1 MKKIFTKEFT
11 IGLSVI
17 VALLILFFG
26 IDYLKGINF
35 MKPSNFYYAEY
46 ANVAGLEITAP
57 VTIDGYKV
65 GQVREI
71 QFDYQNPGPIKVVLS
86 LDSKLKVPEDS
97 YATIVSG
104 LLNGASIDLHLG
116 RSKKMIEVGGTI
128 KSQVAPDMMSAL
140 SNDLMPKVGNILPQI
155 DSLLAAVNRLV
166 SDPALTNTV
175 RNLDGIST
183 NLLDATGGL
192 KGSLR
197 SDVPAILS
205 STRSFTHNLDT
216 ISADLTLLSAQLRSL
231 PINATMENVNAL
243 TANLSEFSKRL
254 NSEKSTLGK
263 LNNDPEFY
271 NRINRV
277 AADVDSLIV
286 DIKRNPKRYISIKL
300 F

>member
-1 MKKIFTKEFT
+1 MKKVFTKEFT
-11 IGLSVI
+11 IGLCVI
-17 VALLILFFG
+17 VALLILFLG

-35 MKPSNFYYAEY
+35 MKPSNLYYVEY
-46 ANVAGLEITAP
+46 TNVAGLEITAP

-71 QFDYQNPGPIKVVLS
+71 EFDYQNPGPVKVVLS

-97 YATIVSG
+97 YASIVSG

-116 RSKKMIEVGGTI
+116 KSKKMIEVGGTI
-128 KSQVAPDMMSAL
+128 KSEIAPDMMSAI
-140 SNDLMPKVGNILPQI
+140 SNDLMPKIGNILPQI

-183 NLLDATGGL
+183 NLLNATDGL
-192 KGSLR
+192 KGTLK
-197 SDVPAILS
+197 SDVPAILG

-216 ISADLTLLSAQLRSL
+216 ISTDLTLLSAQLRSL
-231 PINATMENVNAL
+231 PIAATVENVNEL
-243 TANLSEFSKRL
+243 TANLMEFSKRL

-263 LNNDPEFY
+263 LNSDPELY

-277 AADVDSLIV
+277 AADVDSLLV
-286 DIKRNPKRYISIKL
+286 DLKRNPKRYISIKL

>member
-1 MKKIFTKEFT
+1 MKKVFTKEFT
-11 IGLSVI
+11 IGLCVI
-17 VALLILFFG
+17 VALLILFLG

-35 MKPSNFYYAEY
+35 MKPSNFYYVEY
-46 ANVAGLEITAP
+46 TNVAGLEITAP

-71 QFDYQNPGPIKVVLS
+71 EFDYQNPGPVKVVLS

-97 YATIVSG
+97 YASIVSG

-116 RSKKMIEVGGTI
+116 KSEKMIEVGGTI
-128 KSQVAPDMMSAL
+128 KSEIAPDMMSAI
-140 SNDLMPKVGNILPQI
+140 SNDLMPKIGNILPQI

-192 KGSLR
+192 KGTLK
-197 SDVPAILS
+197 SDVPAILGN
-205 STRSFTHNLDT
+205 TRSFTNNLDT
-216 ISADLTLLSAQLRSL
+216 ISTNLTLLSAQLRSL
-231 PINATMENVNAL
+231 PIAATVENVNEL
-243 TANLSEFSKRL
+243 TANLRDFSKRL

-263 LNNDPEFY
+263 LNSDPELY

-277 AADVDSLIV
+277 AADVDSLLV
-286 DIKRNPKRYISIKL
+286 DLKRNPKRYISIKL

>member
-1 MKKIFTKEFT
+1 MKKVFTKEFT
-11 IGLSVI
+11 IGLCVI
-17 VALLILFFG
+17 VALLILFLG

-35 MKPSNFYYAEY
+35 MKPSNFYYVEY
-46 ANVAGLEITAP
+46 TNVAGLEITAP
-57 VTIDGYKV
+57 VTIDGYQV

-71 QFDYQNPGPIKVVLS
+71 EFDYQNSGPVKVVLS

-97 YATIVSG
+97 YASIVSG

-116 RSKKMIEVGGTI
+116 KSKKMIEVGGTI
-128 KSQVAPDMMSAL
+128 KSEIAPDMMSAI
-140 SNDLMPKVGNILPQI
+140 SNDLMPKIGNILPQI

-183 NLLDATGGL
+183 NLLDATDGL
-192 KGSLR
+192 KGTLK
-197 SDVPAILS
+197 SDVPAILG

-216 ISADLTLLSAQLRSL
+216 ISTDLTLLSAQLRSL
-231 PINATMENVNAL
+231 PIAATVENVNEL
-243 TANLSEFSKRL
+243 TANLMEFSKRL
-254 NSEKSTLGK
+254 NSDKSTLGK
-263 LNNDPEFY
+263 LNSDPELY

-277 AADVDSLIV
+277 AADVDSLLV
-286 DIKRNPKRYISIKL
+286 DLKRNPKRYISIKL